1 MTLIKILL
9 SEQELSTL
17 VHLTVLLN
25 YAPYKNAF
33 VEALTLNVPA
43 LRAVALMRSLRY
55 GRVRTARPGRMGLA
69 SL

>member
-33 VEALTLNVPA
+33 VEALSLNVTVFGDGGSQ
-43 LRAVALMRSLRY
+43 R
-55 GRVRTARPGRMGLA
+55 
-69 SL
+69 

>member
-33 VEALTLNVPA
+33 VEALSLNVTVFGDGA
-43 LRAVALMRSLRY
+43 LRRSLRL
-55 GRVRTARPGRMGLA
+55 GRVITVGPGLMGLA